1 MTTGEFVPLKEDD
14 YIIRSEMHYVIE
26 SRKVSKDIKKLK
38 ERLKKG
44 WAHSLSLSLT
54 SRRLSCPL
62 TLVWLVLRRKQRSPS
77 GIATTGRSWSILW
90 TARYSRRGGTRGALK
105 VC

>member
-1 MTTGEFVPLKEDD
+1 MCCMTTGEFVPLKEDD

-44 WAHSLSLSLT
+44 WTHSLSLSDFSSSSSLPAHA
-54 SRRLSCPL
+54 RVACA
-62 TLVWLVLRRKQRSPS
+62 SP
-77 GIATTGRSWSILW
+77 
-90 TARYSRRGGTRGALK
+90 
-105 VC
+105 

>member
-44 WAHSLSLSLT
+44 WALLFLSLT
-54 SRRLSCPL
+54 SRRRRCLL
-62 TLVWLVLRRKQRSPS
+62 TLVLLVLRRKQRSPS
-77 GIATTGRSWSILW
+77 GTATTGRSWSILW

>member
-1 MTTGEFVPLKEDD
+1 MALFWASNLFVDVVAVCCLTTGEFVPLKEDD

-44 WAHSLSLSLT
+44 WAHSLSLS
-54 SRRLSCPL
+54 R
-62 TLVWLVLRRKQRSPS
+62 
-77 GIATTGRSWSILW
+77 
-90 TARYSRRGGTRGALK
+90 
-105 VC
+105 

>member
-44 WAHSLSLSLT
+44 WAHSLSLADF
-54 SRRLSCPL
+54 
-62 TLVWLVLRRKQRSPS
+62 PS
-77 GIATTGRSWSILW
+77 S
-90 TARYSRRGGTRGALK
+90 
-105 VC
+105 